1 MIKKLIKQLIPACFL
16 FLGVFTSCTSEGES
30 DSPAAL
36 PGISLRLQ
44 ISAGNTRSSVG
55 TGTEAE
61 KHIDNVHFWFFAEG
75 ALDTDKALLYK
86 SETVSSNDDELVLKY
101 TDEVLRLYNMNSEGS
116 YQLFVIANLPADA
129 TINGETR
136 LDDLKEYSYT
146 SVNRPG
152 SPFIMTG
159 SSVGVHDFAN
169 NSQISIPLLRVASGL
184 DITVKNATGENWII
198 NKISIA
204 GDQKSVLLFSL
215 ASGTASPASN
225 TFGTSLDVMTTPT
238 TNDEVTCSGYINE
251 NLSTDAVKVVVEG
264 SVNGTAR
271 TWTAELQPNGKTML
285 PRNTICGVTLN
296 LKEKVI
302 TVIDIE
308 YTILDS
314 WTDKE
319 LAPMNSET
327 YLELDQQVL
336 QLSSTIDATLHIS
349 TNAATIQV
357 DMTHADGFF
366 LDGYTDDNI
375 EITPIDGLAELLFR
389 EDASL
394 IIPPTSGTVT
404 ITAGGITKT
413 ISLSYKESAAKF
425 LIKSVSVNGHIIT
438 EGAVLPPT
446 FGLSSSISEA
456 NITIIT
462 ENNIAWQYRI
472 VQYVGTYGANPDNKL
487 WDSDWIHMAYDGVSG
502 EHTNDILIFPNSPA
516 YSDIVTCRLE
526 IGIYGKNVG
535 YKILEY
541 NFTISK

>member
-30 DSPAAL
+30 DFPAAL

-169 NSQISIPLLRVASGL
+169 NSQISIPLLRVASRL
-184 DITVKNATGENWII
+184 DITVKNTTGENWII

-271 TWTAELQPNGKTML
+271 TWTAELKPDGAAAL

-296 LKEKVI
+296 LKEN
-302 TVIDIE
+302 TP
-308 YTILDS
+308 ILP
-314 WTDKE
+314 TD
-319 LAPMNSET
+319 
-327 YLELDQQVL
+327 VH
-336 QLSSTIDATLHIS
+336 STIKEWDTENVTGTIQGTYLHIS
-349 TNAATIQV
+349 NKTALVLFPIGGTIGVETNASQIHVDWENAPGFYLSGYPNDTEATVSVSDLSASLDFFLNGNASDVI
-357 DMTHADGFF
+357 ADGEVVITA
-366 LDGYTDDNI
+366 GNI
-375 EITPIDGLAELLFR
+375 NTKVTLRKEAT
-389 EDASL
+389 SL
-394 IIPPTSGTVT
+394 IYDLKSIKVDGVEAKNRGTVT
-404 ITAGGITKT
+404 FFGWGGGVDTYINITMNVNAPWA
-413 ISLSYKESAAKF
+413 YKMTVYDKNGDQSATVQNQ
-425 LIKSVSVNGHIIT
+425 IVHYSGT
-438 EGAVLPPT
+438 PGE
-446 FGLSSSISEA
+446 SSSG
-456 NITIIT
+456 NLRM
-462 ENNIAWQYRI
+462 QYDDDVYKNYMPLRVVI
-472 VQYVGTYGANPDNKL
+472 ELFLTNYNDLGV
-487 WDSDWIHMAYDGVSG
+487 HMQTFELTVAK
-502 EHTNDILIFPNSPA
+502 P
-516 YSDIVTCRLE
+516 
-526 IGIYGKNVG
+526 
-535 YKILEY
+535 
-541 NFTISK
+541 

>member
-1 MIKKLIKQLIPACFL
+1 MIKKLIKQLMPACFL

-264 SVNGTAR
+264 SVQTGLCCST
-271 TWTAELQPNGKTML
+271 GM
-285 PRNTICGVTLN
+285 
-296 LKEKVI
+296 KEDLVQNQEKAYI
-302 TVIDIE
+302 
-308 YTILDS
+308 
-314 WTDKE
+314 
-319 LAPMNSET
+319 AP
-327 YLELDQQVL
+327 
-336 QLSSTIDATLHIS
+336 
-349 TNAATIQV
+349 IQ
-357 DMTHADGFF
+357 H
-366 LDGYTDDNI
+366 
-375 EITPIDGLAELLFR
+375 
-389 EDASL
+389 
-394 IIPPTSGTVT
+394 
-404 ITAGGITKT
+404 
-413 ISLSYKESAAKF
+413 
-425 LIKSVSVNGHIIT
+425 
-438 EGAVLPPT
+438 
-446 FGLSSSISEA
+446 
-456 NITIIT
+456 
-462 ENNIAWQYRI
+462 
-472 VQYVGTYGANPDNKL
+472 
-487 WDSDWIHMAYDGVSG
+487 
-502 EHTNDILIFPNSPA
+502 
-516 YSDIVTCRLE
+516 
-526 IGIYGKNVG
+526 
-535 YKILEY
+535 
-541 NFTISK
+541 